1 LKFLS
6 KHIGRGPSQQAAASR
21 GLVHQLRETNMRTNR
36 SALGA
41 LFAAVTIAACDGAD
55 PSAPEIQARVED
67 AGHSE
72 TVHVA
77 STVALDETF
86 ESPCNGEI
94 IHLTGTLREQA
105 NYVGA
110 PPVDPDQGFFV
121 HGEHLGVVDE
131 SGTGLTTGL
140 TYTFRDSFHEL
151 FNSPSQPA
159 ANFVFTYNE
168 TGRLT
173 TDAPGL
179 SITMHFLVHGLG
191 LPTGEFKVTRE
202 IERLECR

>member
-1 LKFLS
+1 MSAHRSIIAAL
-6 KHIGRGPSQQAAASR
+6 AAAAT
-21 GLVHQLRETNMRTNR
+21 L
-36 SALGA
+36 
-41 LFAAVTIAACDGAD
+41 AACDGT
-55 PSAPEIQARVED
+55 APPTAPQLQARVED

-72 TVHVA
+72 TVHRT

-140 TYTFRDSFHEL
+140 T
-151 FNSPSQPA
+151 
-159 ANFVFTYNE
+159 
-168 TGRLT
+168 
-173 TDAPGL
+173 
-179 SITMHFLVHGLG
+179 
-191 LPTGEFKVTRE
+191 
-202 IERLECR
+202 